1 MPVEKDENGQR
12 RVQAEVDVP
21 GTPEEVW
28 QAIATGEGI
37 SSWFV
42 PTRSDE
48 RTGGEVVNSFGPG
61 MDSVARITHWDPPTS
76 YTATAQEATEAE
88 AQDGPGS
95 IATEWIVEARDDST
109 CVVRVVHRWFADS
122 DEWDGEFEGHAYG
135 WASSY
140 FRMLR
145 LYLEHF
151 AGQTCSAFD
160 LAAFSKSTPP
170 QTWATLA
177 EAFSIDESS
186 LRVESAPGAPK
197 LSGVQQST
205 EITDPALLRVRETS
219 PLIKATLE
227 GMDGTEP
234 ELLLRLER
242 PAPGF
247 AHLFIMPM
255 GEQTMVSLRVFLF
268 GDEGTE
274 IASDLES
281 TWNHWLTTRFP
292 PEELPHETP

>member
-1 MPVEKDENGQR
+1 MPVEKNENNQR
-12 RVQAEVDVP
+12 RVQAEVEVP

-48 RTGGEVVNSFGPG
+48 RAGGEVVNSFGPG
-61 MDSVARITHWDPPTS
+61 MDSVAHITHWDPPTR
-76 YTATAQEATEAE
+76 YTAETAQEEPVAE
-88 AQDGPGS
+88 APEGPGT
-95 IATEWIVEARDDST
+95 IATEWIVEARDEST

-122 DEWDGEFEGHAYG
+122 DDWDGEFEGHAYG
-135 WASSY
+135 WAASY

-160 LAAFSKSTPP
+160 LAAFSKTSPP
-170 QTWATLA
+170 QTWATLV
-177 EAFSIDESS
+177 EAFTIDEFSR
-186 LRVESAPGAPK
+186 RVESVPGVPE
-197 LSGVQQST
+197 LSGVQQSK
-205 EITDPALLRVRETS
+205 EITDPTLLRVRETS
-219 PLIKATLE
+219 PLVKATLE
-227 GMDGTEP
+227 GMDGTVP

-255 GEQTMVSLRVFLF
+255 GEQTMVSFRVFLF
-268 GDEGTE
+268 GEKGAS

-281 TWNHWLTTRFP
+281 AWNDWLTAQFP
-292 PEELPHETP
+292 QEQPH